1 MGFVGTERR
10 EQFTTGQLADL
21 LGTSRRTI
29 ARYIDQGKIRA
40 RRTAGGWNVIPR
52 KEVVDFLWDAGYD
65 RRIPPVIRLAAEKA
79 YARLTRAP
87 G

>member
-1 MGFVGTERR
+1 MGIVGAER
-10 EQFTTGQLADL
+10 QDHFTTGQLAEL

-52 KEVVDFLWDAGYD
+52 KEVVDFLWDTGYD
-65 RRIPPVIRLAAEKA
+65 RRIPPGIRLAAEKA
-79 YARLTRAP
+79 YAKLTGGRP
-87 G
+87 